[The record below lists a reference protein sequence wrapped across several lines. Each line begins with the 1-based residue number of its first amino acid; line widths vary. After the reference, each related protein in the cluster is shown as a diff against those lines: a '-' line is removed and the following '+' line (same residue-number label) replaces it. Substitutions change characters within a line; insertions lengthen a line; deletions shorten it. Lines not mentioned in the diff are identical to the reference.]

1 MVVHIHSQP
10 IDAIKQSEELELDL
24 IIVSTRLANDD
35 GLHLCAHLRSQEKT
49 RNTPLLILIEDDD
62 TDLLVKGLDMGI
74 NDYLMTPI
82 DSNEVVAR
90 VNIQVRRKRY
100 QDALKDN
107 QQRSISMS
115 VTDSLTG
122 LYNRRYFDTYM
133 ERILMNSLE
142 AHKDLAVAIVDIDYF
157 KKVND
162 GYGHLSG
169 DDILRQVS
177 ELIVSNIR
185 PTDLAVRYGG
195 EEFVIVMPD
204 TNINNAADVA
214 ERLRKRVSETT
225 FKIPAGDGTLECSI
239 SVGVT
244 SLVADDSIAVL
255 IERADKALY
264 HVKQTGRNRVAI
276 YCGASQ

>member
-1 MVVHIHSQP
+1 
-10 IDAIKQSEELELDL
+10 
-24 IIVSTRLANDD
+24 
-35 GLHLCAHLRSQEKT
+35 
-49 RNTPLLILIEDDD
+49 
-62 TDLLVKGLDMGI
+62 
-74 NDYLMTPI
+74 
-82 DSNEVVAR
+82 
-90 VNIQVRRKRY
+90 
-100 QDALKDN
+100 
-107 QQRSISMS
+107 
-115 VTDSLTG
+115 
-122 LYNRRYFDTYM
+122 
-133 ERILMNSLE
+133 
-142 AHKDLAVAIVDIDYF
+142 
-157 KKVND
+157 
-162 GYGHLSG
+162 SG

-185 PTDLAVRYGG
+185 STDLAVRYGG